1 MGNVDILAERDV
13 TSSAPELSNVA
24 DCIALVESAASQVAG
39 EPTAKPRNLGPSHIK
54 RSQSAA
60 SQVELGTVEVG
71 CGGWQR

>member
-39 EPTAKPRNLGPSHIK
+39 EPTAKPRNLGS
-54 RSQSAA
+54 
-60 SQVELGTVEVG
+60 
-71 CGGWQR
+71 